1 MALLYCFPEIHLR
14 QSMHYCPSGV
24 CRSAGCGLESGNIGK
39 LTVTALGINISSKWL
54 DLNNIIENSKRI
66 RIFAFLSVARVAK
79 W

>member
-1 MALLYCFPEIHLR
+1 M
-14 QSMHYCPSGV
+14 PSGV
-24 CRSAGCGLESGNIGK
+24 CRSAACGLESGNIDK
-39 LTVTALGINISSKWL
+39 LTVTALGINISSKCL

>member
-1 MALLYCFPEIHLR
+1 M
-14 QSMHYCPSGV
+14 PSGV
-24 CRSAGCGLESGNIGK
+24 CSSAGCGLESGNIDK
-39 LTVTALGINISSKWL
+39 LTVTALGINISSKCL

>member
-1 MALLYCFPEIHLR
+1 MC
-14 QSMHYCPSGV
+14 G
-24 CRSAGCGLESGNIGK
+24 SAGCGLESGNIDK
-39 LTVTALGINISSKWL
+39 LTVTALGINISSKCL

>member
-1 MALLYCFPEIHLR
+1 M
-14 QSMHYCPSGV
+14 
-24 CRSAGCGLESGNIGK
+24 CRSAGFGLESGNIDK

>member
-1 MALLYCFPEIHLR
+1 M
-14 QSMHYCPSGV
+14 
-24 CRSAGCGLESGNIGK
+24 CRLAGCGLESGNIDK
-39 LTVTALGINISSKWL
+39 LTVTALGINISLKCL

>member
-1 MALLYCFPEIHLR
+1 MPVYALLPQWCVQVSRLR
-14 QSMHYCPSGV
+14 
-24 CRSAGCGLESGNIGK
+24 LESGNIDK
-39 LTVTALGINISSKWL
+39 LTVTARGINISSNSL

>member
-1 MALLYCFPEIHLR
+1 MALLDWFLEIYLR
-14 QSMHYCPSGV
+14 LSIHYCSSGV
-24 CRSAGCGLESGNIGK
+24 CRSAGCGRESGNIDK
-39 LTVTALGINISSKWL
+39 LTVTALGINISSKCL

>member
-1 MALLYCFPEIHLR
+1 MALLDWFPEIHLR
-14 QSMHYCPSGV
+14 QSMHYCPSCV
-24 CRSAGCGLESGNIGK
+24 CSSAGCGLESGNIDK
-39 LTVTALGINISSKWL
+39 VTVTALGINILPKCL

>member
-1 MALLYCFPEIHLR
+1 MALLDWFPEIHLR
-14 QSMHYCPSGV
+14 LSMHYCPNGV
-24 CRSAGCGLESGNIGK
+24 FPSAGCGLESGNIDK
-39 LTVTALGINISSKWL
+39 LTVTALGINISSKCL

>member
-1 MALLYCFPEIHLR
+1 M
-14 QSMHYCPSGV
+14 
-24 CRSAGCGLESGNIGK
+24 CRSAGCGLESGNIDK
-39 LTVTALGINISSKWL
+39 LTVTALGINILPKCL

>member
-1 MALLYCFPEIHLR
+1 MALLDWFLEIYLR
-14 QSMHYCPSGV
+14 LSIHYCPNGAFP
-24 CRSAGCGLESGNIGK
+24 SAGCGLVSGNIDK
-39 LTVTALGINISSKWL
+39 LSVTALGINISSKWL